1 MVFSISA
8 SSENLLSRVADA
20 PPWTQGVMLALATF
34 FISEDLTTL
43 AAGLMVAQGEISWA
57 VAFWGCFLG
66 IFLGDGLLYLLGL
79 LVGRPVL
86 NWPFFRYM
94 LSEESVRKGETWFEK
109 HGIAMVFI
117 SRFLPGTRLPTY
129 FAAGVLGAKAKY
141 FLITALLACFI
152 WTPVL
157 LIAAYEFGQ
166 SVLFPFEYLQ
176 NHPLI
181 TFVTGV
187 IILLS
192 VFKFVHFI
200 LSPRKRIVFRDSLY
214 RTIHWEFWPLKV
226 FYAPIL
232 IYNLALALRFRSMN
246 APLHCNPAISFSG
259 FAGESKSGILNL
271 FEGDTHLLN
280 FLLFN
285 PLTDN
290 LEELD
295 QQLEQKGILYPFIMK
310 PDQGERG
317 NGVQNILNREHL
329 HRSLQEVRSLQILQ
343 ERHPGPLEFGL
354 SYVRLPGKPGH
365 IMGITGKK
373 FPELTGDGI
382 HTQKELMLKNPDI
395 RGRLRIFMADFNDRI
410 LEMGETRPLTEIGN
424 HCLGTIFYD
433 CSHLITPALEDAT
446 IRLATRSNGVFIG
459 RFDVRAE
466 SLTRFQCGDF
476 KLLEFNGAT
485 SEPSYV
491 YDSSYSLIRAWHVF
505 FQYWTFIWK
514 IGLDQM
520 EKAEH
525 KWTWLEF
532 FRFSTKKE

>member
-1 MVFSISA
+1 MSA

-20 PPWTQGVMLALATF
+20 PPWTQGVILALATF

-79 LVGRPVL
+79 LIGRPVL

-94 LSEESVRKGETWFEK
+94 LSEESVRKGESWFEK

-129 FAAGVLGAKAKY
+129 FAAGILGAKAKY

-152 WTPVL
+152 WTPAL
-157 LIAAYEFGQ
+157 LFAAYEFGQ
-166 SVLFPFEYLQ
+166 SVLLPFEYLQ

-187 IILLS
+187 FILLS

-200 LSPRKRIVFRDSLY
+200 LNPRKRMLFRDSMY
-214 RTIHWEFWPLKV
+214 RITHWEFWPLKV
-226 FYAPIL
+226 FYAPIFM
-232 IYNLALALRFRSMN
+232 YNLIMALRFRSIN
-246 APLHCNPAISFSG
+246 APLYCNPAIPFSG

-271 FEGDTHLLN
+271 FEGDAHLLHHT
-280 FLLFN
+280 LFD

-290 LEELD
+290 LEEL
-295 QQLEQKGILYPFIMK
+295 EQRLVQEHISFPFILK

-317 NGVQNILNREHL
+317 VGVQNIKDQGHL
-329 HRSLQEVRSLQILQ
+329 HRVLQEVHSLQILQ
-343 ERHPGPLEFGL
+343 ERHPGPLEFGI
-354 SYVRLPGKPGH
+354 SYVRFPGKHGR

-382 HTQKELMLKNPDI
+382 HTQKELMLKNPNV
-395 RGRLRIFMADFNDRI
+395 RGRLRIFMADFNDCI
-410 LEMGETRPLTEIGN
+410 LERGETKQLTEIGN

-433 CSHLITPALEDAT
+433 CSHLITPGLETAVDK
-446 IRLATRSNGVFIG
+446 LARQSDGILIG
-459 RFDVRAE
+459 RFDVRVDSIE
-466 SLTRFQCGDF
+466 RFQQGEF

-491 YDSSYSLIRAWHVF
+491 YDSSYSLIGAWFIF

-520 EKAEH
+520 VKIER
-525 KWTWLEF
+525 KWTWWEF